1 MGKSD
6 RTEGRKAIRTA
17 EKGKH
22 TGKITPL
29 SAGKQAT
36 AKTNYKEKIYGQ
48 RTMRK
53 VEKKMKKTIFE
64 ELGGTYVRCGDYL
77 IPNLTLPEEE
87 KPRFV
92 GVWGQRHLQY
102 LKEYRKTVYLDLM
115 MSGRLNSYL
124 ADIEEQAQERFE
136 GIVEQMKQV
145 QGITKQ
151 LKAENALEWVGRM
164 SNIQACAREN
174 VDKEM
179 IYQ

>member
-6 RTEGRKAIRTA
+6 RTEERAVIRTA

-22 TGKITPL
+22 TGKIAPL

-36 AKTNYKEKIYGQ
+36 AKTDSKEEIKRQ

-53 VEKKMKKTIFE
+53 VEQKMKKTIFE
-64 ELGGTYVRCGDYL
+64 EMGGTYVRCGDYF

-87 KPRFV
+87 SRFV

-102 LKEYRKTVYLDLM
+102 LKEYRRMVYLDLL

-124 ADIEEQAQERFE
+124 ADIEEQAQERFAR
-136 GIVEQMKQV
+136 IVEQMKQA
-145 QGITKQ
+145 QGITER
-151 LKAENALEWVGRM
+151 LKADNALEWVGRM
-164 SNIQACAREN
+164 NNIQACAREL
-174 VDKEM
+174 VDKEI